1 MKLFRFGRP
10 GDEKPGLILED
21 GRRIDA
27 SGFGEDYDEAF
38 FGGDGLARL
47 EKWAADNA
55 GTAPQ
60 VDDDLRTGPAIFR
73 PSKIV
78 CIGLNFADHAKEAG
92 MDIPDEPVVF
102 FKASS
107 AYCGVNDDLIIPRT
121 SKKTDWELELAFVIG
136 KQASYVDEDGAM
148 AHVAGYA
155 MHNDYSERNFQLERG
170 GQWVKGKSCD
180 SFAPFGPFM
189 ATADEIKDVYDLKM
203 KLKVNGETKQD
214 GNTSQF
220 IFRIPKLVSY
230 LSQMMTLLP
239 GDIISTGTPPGVGF
253 GMKPPQFLAPG
264 DVIEWS
270 IEGLGSAKQNAVQA

>member
-1 MKLFRFGRP
+1 MKLFRFGQP

-21 GRRIDA
+21 GRKIDA
-27 SGFGEDYDEAF
+27 AGFGEDYDEAF
-38 FGGDGLARL
+38 FGGDGLVRL
-47 EKWAADNA
+47 EKWAAANA
-55 GTAPQ
+55 RTAPV
-60 VDDDLRTGPAIFR
+60 VDDDMRMGPAICR
-73 PSKIV
+73 PSKIA
-78 CIGLNFADHAKEAG
+78 CIGLNFTDHAIEAG
-92 MDIPDEPVVF
+92 MDIPEEPVVF

-189 ATADEIKDVYDLKM
+189 ATVDEIKDIYNLKM
-203 KLKVNGETKQD
+203 VLKVNGETKQD
-214 GNTSQF
+214 GNTSLF
-220 IFRIPKLVSY
+220 IFRIPKLISY

-253 GMKPPQFLAPG
+253 GMKPPQFIKPG

-270 IEGLGSAKQNAVQA
+270 IEGLGNANQIAVQA